1 MARRELKLV
10 AQPEPGLQSEG
21 SEMTPTTRRQAI
33 VELLARAVRR
43 LLAKRPN
50 SSGADAVNRG
60 AAMSLVA
67 DLPPVNPERPALHV
81 SPSGAHMTKV
91 ETV

>member
-10 AQPEPGLQSEG
+10 ARPEQGMLSEG
-21 SEMTPTTRRQAI
+21 SEMTPATRRQAI

-50 SSGADAVNRG
+50 SSGAEPGHSG
-60 AAMSLVA
+60 AAMSLVP
-67 DLPPVNPERPALHV
+67 DLPPVKPERPDLLV